1 VSVDSSQLSET
12 EWSVINFIEQM
23 YYIDGAVASTDRIA
37 TALSVDK
44 TTVEKILKRDF
55 VRENIQG
62 RGISLAV
69 EKDLLTTK
77 QLTGLAVFFD
87 TKDGR
92 SLRKK
97 LSDAEISTGEWEA
110 WKSDPV
116 FSAHMRARAE
126 AALVKNLAE
135 TEVALLDSA
144 HRGDISAIKL
154 HLEMTG
160 RWSSKTVGELNVEF
174 LLMKILEAVQ
184 KHVKDPVAIEAI
196 ANELLA
202 LVPNQSAPSAPAI
215 MPGAA
220 SPLPL

>member
-116 FSAHMRARAE
+116 FAAHMRQRAE

-215 MPGAA
+215 MPGAV